1 MKSRNQKNNII
12 NFPTIM
18 SESEREIEA
27 ILFAAEEPL
36 DIESIESKIKKKKN
50 ITKSLEN
57 LQRHYSSRGINLV
70 CISGKWSFRTA
81 ENLSGLMSQQKSVQK
96 KLSKAAIE
104 TLSIIVYHQPVTR
117 AEIEEIR
124 GVSFGTN
131 TLEILME
138 LNWVKP
144 HGRRDV
150 PGRPIQYATTED
162 FLSHFNLQKLSD
174 LPNIEELAS
183 AGLIDS
189 ANLDSSIFGTE
200 SFFKEKKEEK
210 KENIYS
216 NIDEMLGDTLKS
228 EED

>member
-12 NFPTIM
+12 KFPTSM

-96 KLSKAAIE
+96 N
-104 TLSIIVYHQPVTR
+104 
-117 AEIEEIR
+117 
-124 GVSFGTN
+124 F
-131 TLEILME
+131 
-138 LNWVKP
+138 
-144 HGRRDV
+144 
-150 PGRPIQYATTED
+150 
-162 FLSHFNLQKLSD
+162 QKL
-174 LPNIEELAS
+174 P
-183 AGLIDS
+183 
-189 ANLDSSIFGTE
+189 
-200 SFFKEKKEEK
+200 
-210 KENIYS
+210 
-216 NIDEMLGDTLKS
+216 
-228 EED
+228 

>member
-1 MKSRNQKNNII
+1 MKNRSLKNNII
-12 NFPTIM
+12 NFPTHI

-36 DIESIESKIKKKKN
+36 DIKSIESKIKKKKN
-50 ITKSLEN
+50 IIKSLEK
-57 LQRHYSSRGINLV
+57 LQQHYSTRGINLV

-81 ENLSGLMSQQKSVQK
+81 KNLSGLMSQQKSVQK

-104 TLSIIVYHQPVTR
+104 TLAIIVYHQPVTR

-131 TLEILME
+131 TLEILLE

-150 PGRPIQYATTED
+150 PGRPIQYVTTED

-174 LPNIEELAS
+174 LPNVEELTS
-183 AGLIDS
+183 AGLIDGS
-189 ANLDSSIFGTE
+189 NVDMSIFGT
-200 SFFKEKKEEK
+200 SKHFKEQTIEK

-216 NIDEMLGDTLKS
+216 NIDDMLGQSLKTDD
-228 EED
+228 E